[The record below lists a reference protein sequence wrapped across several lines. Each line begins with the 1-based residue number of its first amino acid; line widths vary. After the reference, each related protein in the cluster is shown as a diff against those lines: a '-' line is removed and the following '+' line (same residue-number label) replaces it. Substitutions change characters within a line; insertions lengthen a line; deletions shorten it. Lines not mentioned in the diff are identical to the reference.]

1 MSGGQWDY
9 LQYRLRDVWEE
20 VEELIEKSGQPK
32 TEDELKEESWH
43 GIDWYEK
50 YPEDKFHSEFPEEVL
65 EEFKKGVEA
74 IKLAQIYMQRMDWL
88 LSGDDGEES
97 FLSRL
102 KEDINDLNK

>member
-1 MSGGQWDY
+1 MSGGHWSYIQH
-9 LQYRLRDVWEE
+9 RLTDVWEE
-20 VEELIEKSGQPK
+20 VEQIIEKSGQPK
-32 TEDELKEESWH
+32 TEDELKEESFYDV
-43 GIDWYEK
+43 DWYEK

-88 LSGDDGEES
+88 LSGDDSEQS